1 MKSYRVEHTTTYTY
15 SREVFFEPFTLRL
28 KPKCN
33 SFQKLH
39 EYGLSI
45 IPEPQGINE
54 TLDLEDNNI
63 ITAWF
68 EGTHKKLVIISN
80 CIVEPLNINPFSFL
94 ITDDSFYTLP
104 VNNSDKIYSPFLTRY
119 THSKEIS
126 DLIEPIINNSNNQ
139 TVEFLFNLNNYIYQ
153 DFEKII
159 RVTGNPWK
167 PVKTLKENKGSC
179 RDLAVLFIECCR
191 SVGLPSR
198 FTSGYNEI
206 DIDTETRQLHAWA
219 EVFIPGA
226 GWKGY
231 DPTLGLAVGDKNIS
245 LSSSSL
251 PQNTYPISGNFRGT
265 GASSELQ
272 YKIEIYPIN

>member
-1 MKSYRVEHTTTYTY
+1 MKSYRVEHTTIYTY
-15 SREVFFEPFTLRL
+15 SKEVFIEPFTIRL

-39 EYGLSI
+39 EHELLI
-45 IPEPQGINE
+45 TPEPQGISE

-63 ITAWF
+63 VTAWF
-68 EGTHKKLVIISN
+68 EGTHEKLEIKSN
-80 CIVEPLNINPFSFL
+80 SVVEPLNINPFRFL
-94 ITDDSFYTLP
+94 ITDDSYSTLP
-104 VNNSDKIYSPFLTRY
+104 VNSSEEIYRPFLVRDS
-119 THSKEIS
+119 HRKVIS
-126 DLIEPIINNSNNQ
+126 DLIEPILSNSNNL

-153 DFEKII
+153 NFEKII
-159 RVTGNPWK
+159 RETGSPWTA
-167 PVKTLKENKGSC
+167 VKTLNENKGSC
-179 RDLAVLFIECCR
+179 RDLTVLFIECCR

-206 DIDTETRQLHAWA
+206 DIDTETRHLHAWA

-231 DPTLGLAVGDKNIS
+231 DPTLGLAVGDNNIS

-265 GASSELQ
+265 GAISQLQ